1 MPRLPGRPPQR
12 RRRAQ
17 RSPAKTTATAG
28 GGSQPGG
35 NGNPAAPIDD
45 TKIVRT
51 GSLELTVA
59 DTDKALV
66 TARDAIRA
74 MGGYVGS
81 SQQKRADDSIL
92 ASVTYRIPVARWED
106 ALDALRGLGKVLG
119 EQTDAAEVT
128 SQLVDLDARIRN
140 LKASET
146 ALVGYAAQAPKTS
159 DLLEIEAR
167 LTDTR
172 GEIERLS
179 AQQATLSDQAA
190 MATLTVTMGTEA
202 VAVTQAAANW
212 DPAAEVDRASATL
225 IGVGRALVSFGIVFA
240 IVWLPILAGLAIV
253 AFVGLG
259 IARRV
264 GWRRPERPAPD
275 RPNGAGRAGVGGLTA
290 ATAQRAG
297 RLASARRASS
307 RPMFHDGQ
315 PVSSDAA
322 SGIAARLE
330 SSAAGPRGPTRPAP
344 EGPRRAPARRRHRAA
359 GHTPRR
365 ARSCR
370 RPGRGTDRAPG
381 RRSARRSGATGP
393 TTLIPTRTTTA
404 AIASPCSSQRIR
416 SVARRTIV
424 IPMPIPSHRIAA
436 RT

>member
-1 MPRLPGRPPQR
+1 MRIPVRTGR
-12 RRRAQ
+12 RRRSIVRLLLLLAVAASVVACSGSAAQ
-17 RSPAKTTATAG
+17 APVGGGGAATAG
-28 GGSQPGG
+28 GPAQAAASAGAAFFGGTDSTTGGGSQAGG
-35 NGNPAAPIDD
+35 NDNPAAPIDD

-51 GSLELTVA
+51 GSLELNVP
-59 DTDKALV
+59 DTDKALL
-66 TARDAIRA
+66 AGRDAIRA

-106 ALDALRGLGKVLG
+106 ALDALRGLGKVLA
-119 EQTDAAEVT
+119 EQTEAAEVT
-128 SQLVDLDARIRN
+128 GQLVDLEARIRN

-212 DPAAEVDRASATL
+212 DPAAEVDRASASL

-240 IVWLPILAGLAIV
+240 IVWLPILAGLAIL

-259 IARRV
+259 IARRL
-264 GWRRPERPAPD
+264 GWRRPDGLPPIDPTAP
-275 RPNGAGRAGVGGLTA
+275 G
-290 ATAQRAG
+290 
-297 RLASARRASS
+297 
-307 RPMFHDGQ
+307 
-315 PVSSDAA
+315 
-322 SGIAARLE
+322 
-330 SSAAGPRGPTRPAP
+330 
-344 EGPRRAPARRRHRAA
+344 APAAPAA
-359 GHTPRR
+359 E
-365 ARSCR
+365 A
-370 RPGRGTDRAPG
+370 
-381 RRSARRSGATGP
+381 
-393 TTLIPTRTTTA
+393 
-404 AIASPCSSQRIR
+404 
-416 SVARRTIV
+416 
-424 IPMPIPSHRIAA
+424 
-436 RT
+436 

>member
-1 MPRLPGRPPQR
+1 MRIPARTVRRHRSIVRLLPLLAVAASLVACSGSA
-12 RRRAQ
+12 AQ
-17 RSPAKTTATAG
+17 APVGGAGAASAGAPAAAASAGTAFSGGNESTAG
-28 GGSQPGG
+28 SGSQAGG
-35 NGNPAAPIDD
+35 NDNPAAPVDD

-66 TARDAIRA
+66 AGRDAVRA

-81 SQQKRADDSIL
+81 SQQKRSDDSIL
-92 ASVTYRIPVARWED
+92 ATVTYRIPVARWED
-106 ALDALRGLGKVLG
+106 ALDALRRLGKVLA

-128 SQLVDLDARIRN
+128 GQLVDLDARIRN

-212 DPAAEVDRASATL
+212 DPAAEVDRASASL
-225 IGVGRALVSFGIVFA
+225 IGVGRAIVSFGIVFT

-253 AFVGLG
+253 AFAGLG
-259 IARRV
+259 IARRL
-264 GWRRPERPAPD
+264 GWRRP
-275 RPNGAGRAGVGGLTA
+275 GGL
-290 ATAQRAG
+290 
-297 RLASARRASS
+297 
-307 RPMFHDGQ
+307 PPID
-315 PVSSDAA
+315 
-322 SGIAARLE
+322 
-330 SSAAGPRGPTRPAP
+330 PT
-344 EGPRRAPARRRHRAA
+344 APAAPAA
-359 GHTPRR
+359 P
-365 ARSCR
+365 
-370 RPGRGTDRAPG
+370 
-381 RRSARRSGATGP
+381 
-393 TTLIPTRTTTA
+393 
-404 AIASPCSSQRIR
+404 ASE
-416 SVARRTIV
+416 A
-424 IPMPIPSHRIAA
+424 
-436 RT
+436 

>member
-1 MPRLPGRPPQR
+1 MRIPVRTVGR
-12 RRRAQ
+12 RRSIVRSLLLLTAVAGLVACSGGSAAQ
-17 RSPAKTTATAG
+17 APVGGTGAAPAGNPAQAAASAGAAFSGGNESTAG
-28 GGSQPGG
+28 GGSQTGT

-51 GSLELTVA
+51 GSLELNVP
-59 DTDKALV
+59 DTDKALLA
-66 TARDAIRA
+66 ARDTIRA

-106 ALDALRGLGKVLG
+106 ALDALRRLGKVLA
-119 EQTDAAEVT
+119 EQTEAAEVT
-128 SQLVDLDARIRN
+128 GQLVDLDARIRN

-212 DPAAEVDRASATL
+212 DPAAEVDRASASL
-225 IGVGRALVSFGIVFA
+225 IGVGRAIVSFGIVFA
-240 IVWLPILAGLAIV
+240 IVWLPILVGLAII

-259 IARRV
+259 IARRL
-264 GWRRPERPAPD
+264 GWPRPDVLPPID
-275 RPNGAGRAGVGGLTA
+275 
-290 ATAQRAG
+290 
-297 RLASARRASS
+297 
-307 RPMFHDGQ
+307 
-315 PVSSDAA
+315 
-322 SGIAARLE
+322 
-330 SSAAGPRGPTRPAP
+330 PT
-344 EGPRRAPARRRHRAA
+344 APAAPAA
-359 GHTPRR
+359 E
-365 ARSCR
+365 A
-370 RPGRGTDRAPG
+370 
-381 RRSARRSGATGP
+381 
-393 TTLIPTRTTTA
+393 
-404 AIASPCSSQRIR
+404 
-416 SVARRTIV
+416 
-424 IPMPIPSHRIAA
+424 
-436 RT
+436 